1 MRHKINIIIF
11 IKIAEFIILTWIS
24 NFSNYVCI
32 SGKSLDG
39 NCKYDRKVGIKSYR
53 LLEKY
58 KHDKDSNNVCLK
70 ERFPNTEIDKQKDIS
85 YNEKVT
91 KRKNK
96 QSNKSLLNKS
106 QYYTEYIDYNNGIFD
121 GKHFHFEKKWIK
133 KRNYDDFLDKKSKI
147 CDILLKKIKF
157 RSYGLAAFIF
167 FLFMLIGIGL
177 PILCGLGYMNEK
189 IEIKFSSESLHD
201 IVKSIVDTLCPEKY
215 SYLIMFSLIIFIL
228 SIIIIIAV
236 PKILKNNE
244 KYKKIKLMRE

>member
-1 MRHKINIIIF
+1 
-11 IKIAEFIILTWIS
+11 
-24 NFSNYVCI
+24 CI
-32 SGKSLDG
+32 SGKSLDE
-39 NCKYDRKVGIKSYR
+39 NCKYDKKIDIKRYM

-58 KHDKDSNNVCLK
+58 KHNKDSNNILLK

-121 GKHFHFEKKWIK
+121 GKHIHFEKKWIK
-133 KRNYDDFLDKKSKI
+133 KRNYDDFIEKKRRI
-147 CDILLKKIKF
+147 FDILLKKIKF

-167 FLFMLIGIGL
+167 FIFMLIGIGL
-177 PILCGLGYMNEK
+177 PILCGLGYMEKK
-189 IEIKFSSESLHD
+189 IEISFSSQELLNA
-201 IVKSIVDTLCPEKY
+201 VKSIVDTLCPEKY

-228 SIIIIIAV
+228 SVIIIIAL
-236 PKILKNNE
+236 PKILRNNE
-244 KYKKIKLMRE
+244 KYKRIKLMRE

>member
-1 MRHKINIIIF
+1 
-11 IKIAEFIILTWIS
+11 
-24 NFSNYVCI
+24 CI

-39 NCKYDRKVGIKSYR
+39 NCKYDRKIDIKRYI

-58 KHDKDSNNVCLK
+58 KHNKDSNNILLK
-70 ERFPNTEIDKQKDIS
+70 ERFPNIEIDKHKDLS
-85 YNEKVT
+85 HDEKVT

-96 QSNKSLLNKS
+96 QSKKSLLNKS
-106 QYYTEYIDYNNGIFD
+106 QYYTEIIDYNNGIFD

-133 KRNYDDFLDKKSKI
+133 KENYDDFLDKKRRI

-177 PILCGLGYMNEK
+177 PILRGLGYMEGK
-189 IEIKFSSESLHD
+189 INIPFSSQELLD
-201 IVKSIVDTLCPEKY
+201 TVKSIVDTLCPEKY

-228 SIIIIIAV
+228 SVIIIIAL
-236 PKILKNNE
+236 PKILRYNE

>member
-1 MRHKINIIIF
+1 
-11 IKIAEFIILTWIS
+11 
-24 NFSNYVCI
+24 CI
-32 SGKSLDG
+32 YGKSLDG
-39 NCKYDRKVGIKSYR
+39 NCKYDRKVDIKRYR

-58 KHDKDSNNVCLK
+58 KHDKDSNNILLK

-85 YNEKVT
+85 HNEKVT

-133 KRNYDDFLDKKSKI
+133 KRNYNDFLEKKRRI

-177 PILCGLGYMNEK
+177 LILCGLGYMEEK
-189 IEIKFSSESLHD
+189 IKISFSSKELLET
-201 IVKSIVDTLCPEKY
+201 VKSIVEALCPEKY
-215 SYLIMFSLIIFIL
+215 SYLIMFSLIIFML
-228 SIIIIIAV
+228 SVLIIIAL
-236 PKILKNNE
+236 PKILRNNE

>member
-1 MRHKINIIIF
+1 MF
-11 IKIAEFIILTWIS
+11 L
-24 NFSNYVCI
+24 
-32 SGKSLDG
+32 L
-39 NCKYDRKVGIKSYR
+39 GIKSYR

-58 KHDKDSNNVCLK
+58 KHDKDSNKLCLK
-70 ERFPNTEIDKQKDIS
+70 ERFPNTEIDKQKDIT

-133 KRNYDDFLDKKSKI
+133 KKNYDDFLDKKRRI

-177 PILCGLGYMNEK
+177 PILCGLGYMEK
-189 IEIKFSSESLHD
+189 EIKIPFSSQSLYNA
-201 IVKSIVDTLCPEKY
+201 VKSIMETLSPEKH
-215 SYLIMFSLIIFIL
+215 SYLIMFSLIIIIL
-228 SIIIIIAV
+228 SVIIIIAL
-236 PKILKNNE
+236 PKILRNNE